1 MSNPST
7 ETISPDRLRE
17 LIEVYNLQCFRGD
30 TALALE
36 ELQRLRHYVATCGG
50 TDNDG
55 RCPMHHLAGVSK
67 DTSEDDAFCG
77 DCGEKLEA
85 VRPGK
90 HQHIG
95 PCPSPGASEQPAE
108 EGSLEWWLQDA
119 ASILRA
125 NGSISHAQ
133 RVGNAIELLRS
144 AGADQTLW
152 CMHVIGPDD
161 LHAAPSREMAEAAC
175 GWYTERFKD
184 HPEVRFEVIPWPG
197 SAESH
202 AKNVA
207 QWNTEIMPQLPAKSP
222 PEPCAE
228 PVKGSKA
235 WHEIQGLRGYNAR
248 LRIEMDIIDRLLDG
262 TADDDLTSIDMEYW
276 IPVHDRIRALVRK
289 SSPEP
294 SDKSD
299 V

>member
-1 MSNPST
+1 MTDANRPT

-95 PCPSPGASEQPAE
+95 PCPSPGARVK
-108 EGSLEWWLQDA
+108 QDA
-119 ASILRA
+119 ARYQFLRGLHDPGP
-125 NGSISHAQ
+125 NDP
-133 RVGNAIELLRS
+133 RVHTL
-144 AGADQTLW
+144 DQQTDPVQVRL
-152 CMHVIGPDD
+152 CFGDD
-161 LHAAPSREMAEAAC
+161 LDAAVDAAM
-175 GWYTERFKD
+175 RQ
-184 HPEVRFEVIPWPG
+184 P
-197 SAESH
+197 
-202 AKNVA
+202 
-207 QWNTEIMPQLPAKSP
+207 
-222 PEPCAE
+222 
-228 PVKGSKA
+228 
-235 WHEIQGLRGYNAR
+235 
-248 LRIEMDIIDRLLDG
+248 
-262 TADDDLTSIDMEYW
+262 
-276 IPVHDRIRALVRK
+276 
-289 SSPEP
+289 
-294 SDKSD
+294 
-299 V
+299 

>member
-1 MSNPST
+1 MTDHASVPT

-95 PCPSPGASEQPAE
+95 PCPSPGA
-108 EGSLEWWLQDA
+108 
-119 ASILRA
+119 
-125 NGSISHAQ
+125 
-133 RVGNAIELLRS
+133 
-144 AGADQTLW
+144 
-152 CMHVIGPDD
+152 
-161 LHAAPSREMAEAAC
+161 
-175 GWYTERFKD
+175 
-184 HPEVRFEVIPWPG
+184 
-197 SAESH
+197 
-202 AKNVA
+202 
-207 QWNTEIMPQLPAKSP
+207 
-222 PEPCAE
+222 
-228 PVKGSKA
+228 
-235 WHEIQGLRGYNAR
+235 
-248 LRIEMDIIDRLLDG
+248 
-262 TADDDLTSIDMEYW
+262 
-276 IPVHDRIRALVRK
+276 
-289 SSPEP
+289 
-294 SDKSD
+294 
-299 V
+299 